1 MAFRTASPGRRRGGN
16 SRLIFA
22 GVIALIAFVS
32 FLSTRSTN
40 PVTGQTQY
48 VALTPAQ
55 EIALGLQAAPQMA
68 AEFGGLHPDTDAQ
81 ALIDAIGARLVANGP
96 ATEAPYQFDFHLL
109 ADPNVVNAFALPGG
123 QVFITAALFNKLETE
138 GQLAGI
144 LAHEIGHIIER
155 HGAERLAKERLTA
168 GLVGAAAVAG
178 SDPDNPLGGSSA
190 MLAAA
195 VGKLINMRYGR
206 EDELE
211 CDMWGVRLSAAAGY
225 DPHAMIRVMEIL
237 DEAAKGPRPPEFLST
252 HPDPGNRIERIRATI
267 KREFPKGLPP
277 GLEP

>member
-1 MAFRTASPGRRRGGN
+1 MSLHHRRRRGGN
-16 SRLIFA
+16 GRLLLA

-68 AEFGGLHPDTDAQ
+68 AQFGGLHPDPKAQ
-81 ALIDAIGARLVANGP
+81 ALIDSIGARLVAGGP
-96 ATEAPYQFDFHLL
+96 AREAPYEFDFHLL

-155 HGAERLAKERLTA
+155 HGAERLAKEQLTA

-211 CDMWGVRLSAAAGY
+211 CDAWGVRLSAAAGY